1 MCRALCEG
9 LQEIKQVRQILV
21 GMGEGAQ
28 MDEKPGI
35 RKLVKMRLT
44 GALFIIRMNMWV
56 SVLRINKNGK

>member
-28 MDEKPGI
+28 MDEKPWI
-35 RKLVKMRLT
+35 CKLVKMRLT